1 MGKVYFLALCMLVT
15 NAVKG
20 QNENVIIGEIR
31 SSLLRP
37 FLYPNID
44 TNNCV
49 YDLKTAIEPKQN
61 EFIIIEEAT
70 CINNHRQWYV
80 VLFDDKI
87 YYSEKFY
94 YQNQESINKKIE
106 SIKKRIPSVEERIEI
121 AITENLNRIEKRVDD
136 QNQENKRV
144 QNRIDSINKEIDK
157 SLQAFREKNLVLW
170 EWSWSYPEYS
180 SFVDVDIT
188 IINPYKKKIKYIWFS
203 FNAFNP
209 VDDPV
214 RDGFNGAVIK
224 TVKGVGPIE
233 YSKTGTYEFENVFYS
248 KVIEKMRVSSIKI
261 QFFDG
266 TIKTI
271 TNPVEINRQGD

>member
-203 FNAFNP
+203 FKAFNP

>member
-157 SLQAFREKNLVLW
+157 SLQAFREK
-170 EWSWSYPEYS
+170 
-180 SFVDVDIT
+180 
-188 IINPYKKKIKYIWFS
+188 
-203 FNAFNP
+203 
-209 VDDPV
+209 
-214 RDGFNGAVIK
+214 
-224 TVKGVGPIE
+224 
-233 YSKTGTYEFENVFYS
+233 
-248 KVIEKMRVSSIKI
+248 M
-261 QFFDG
+261 
-266 TIKTI
+266 
-271 TNPVEINRQGD
+271 

>member
-203 FNAFNP
+203 FKAFNP
-209 VDDPV
+209 VDGPV

>member
-203 FNAFNP
+203 FKAFNP

-248 KVIEKMRVSSIKI
+248 KVIDSMKITSIKI

-266 TIKTI
+266 TSKTI
-271 TNPVEINRQGD
+271 PFPKSLDIE